1 MGGTLTSKRSGRG
14 PPSPIPLLVSV
25 ALEYGTDTHQ
35 QAGRGRTVRQRD
47 GPGQGAAGGGG
58 RLETACTLSPM
69 TSPAQLRARRLN
81 NLPLDVVDDRPLPQ
95 RVLTSWWAW
104 LTAGLT
110 VIFAACLA
118 ALWFELTADQ
128 PAVDGTVPGV
138 NPAAIRQATWYAT
151 STLLFWI
158 VVFLAADRWRPQRW
172 TVWFLSLGWGA
183 AVATYLS
190 YHVNTWAAMQMQV
203 TGNFD
208 PATSARA
215 AIFVAPFVEE
225 AAKATVLFG
234 LAMLVRYEL
243 VSKVSLV
250 VMGGLSAAGFAFT
263 ENIIYYARAIVYSS
277 QTIEVGDAEQAVV
290 ELVWLRGFWTAFGHP
305 LFTIATGIGVAVALR
320 TRSKVV
326 RVLAPLAGY
335 GVAALLHMVF
345 NSQASLSQGTSQLFM
360 YWAVAIPLV
369 LSAVI
374 WTVRQVLAQGRLVR
388 LRLADYVVMGWLK
401 PEDPALFG
409 RLRTRWRSLLVAL
422 TRGWR
427 CLVATRNL
435 QRTLTELAYLRDAE
449 GRGII
454 DQTGGDRARELL
466 VRSRELRPLAID
478 DPRGLKLNLPR
489 LRRRPLDFPPPN
501 YPGPAGLGGSWP
513 AQTGSPVGSHGYSA
527 VDPKWGPPG
536 S

>member
-1 MGGTLTSKRSGRG
+1 
-14 PPSPIPLLVSV
+14 
-25 ALEYGTDTHQ
+25 
-35 QAGRGRTVRQRD
+35 
-47 GPGQGAAGGGG
+47 
-58 RLETACTLSPM
+58 M

-81 NLPLDVVDDRPLPQ
+81 DLPVEVVDDRPLPQ
-95 RVLTSWWAW
+95 RLLGSWWAW
-104 LTAGLT
+104 LVVGLSL
-110 VIFAACLA
+110 IFAACLA

-138 NPAAIRQATWYAT
+138 NPSAIRQAAWYAT
-151 STLLFWI
+151 STLVFWI
-158 VVFLAADRWRPQRW
+158 LVFLLADRWRPQRW

-183 AVATYLS
+183 SVATFLS
-190 YHVNTWAAMQMQV
+190 YHVNSWAAMQMQV

-234 LAMLVRYEL
+234 LAILVRYEL

-305 LFTIATGIGVAVALR
+305 LFTMMTAVGVAVALR

-326 RVLAPLAGY
+326 RVLAPLAGF
-335 GVAALLHMVF
+335 GLAALLHMVF
-345 NSQASLSQGTSQLFM
+345 NSQATLSQGASQLFM
-360 YWAVAIPLV
+360 YWAVAVPLV

-374 WTVRQVLAQGRLVR
+374 WVVRQVLAQGRLIRNR
-388 LRLADYVVMGWLK
+388 LTDYVIMGWLK
-401 PEDPALFG
+401 PEDPALFA
-409 RLRTRWRSLLVAL
+409 RLRTRWRALLVAI

-427 CLVATRNL
+427 CFIATRDL

-449 GRGII
+449 VRGII
-454 DQTGGDRARELL
+454 DQTGQERARELL
-466 VRSRELRPLAID
+466 QRSRTLRPVAID

-489 LRRRPLDFPPPN
+489 LRRRRPGDFPPPN

-513 AQTGSPVGSHGYSA
+513 APTGSPVGSPGYSA